1 MQTAPQEL
9 RDNFI
14 TVSPGARRYRR
25 ARAALFLLGLCI
37 LSMVG
42 AAFIVTS
49 FGARTYQWQ
58 AFQVGMRL
66 SPAWQGQTR
75 VVLKPLGEIRAAT
88 HQTPVLLTVSL
99 ESVSFERMKAL
110 VLHPP
115 DRAALERDFRRT
127 AQNDLRRFSLQQILL
142 GALGGLLAPLL
153 LHAKRARLWL
163 LSALAGGGFISLL
176 LWGTLHTYNQAA
188 FADPTYTGSLR
199 QAPLIVALAKDV
211 FYQASAFSDKLRNVA
226 DNLGALYGRINAV
239 PTPTTDAQ
247 TVRVLHISDI
257 HNNPA
262 AVGFVRTLADNFHV
276 QAVIDTGDLS
286 DFGLPVETRLS
297 QGLARLPMPYV
308 FVAGNH
314 DSQAIVKA
322 LAAHPRTVILN
333 GQTVDVAGLRILGS
347 PDPSSLRPGKG
358 SVDTSDAALDAAGAA
373 LAADVSR
380 DHPDIVCVHNPRQ
393 ANAVLGR
400 VPLVLCG
407 HLHRAYVET
416 HGATVVCNAGTT
428 GGAGL
433 RYFDRREGVPFSAAL
448 LTFTRPPHPRLLSID
463 TIVLDGSLSQY
474 SLSRRTFGSPNPPS
488 GGTP

>member
-1 MQTAPQEL
+1 
-9 RDNFI
+9 
-14 TVSPGARRYRR
+14 
-25 ARAALFLLGLCI
+25 
-37 LSMVG
+37 MVG
-42 AAFIVTS
+42 AAFTVSS

-58 AFQVGMRL
+58 AFEVGLRL
-66 SPAWQGQTR
+66 QPAWQGQTR
-75 VVLKPLGEIRAAT
+75 VVLTPLGEIRAAT
-88 HQTPVLLTVSL
+88 HRTPVLLTISL
-99 ESVSFERMKAL
+99 DSVSFDRMKAL

-127 AQNDLRRFSLQQILL
+127 AQADLRRFAGQQVLL
-142 GALGGLLAPLL
+142 GTLGGLIAPLL
-153 LHAKRARLWL
+153 LRARRLSLWL
-163 LSALAGGGFISLL
+163 LSALAGGGFIALL
-176 LWGTLHTYNQAA
+176 LLGTLRTFNQTA
-188 FADPTYTGSLR
+188 FAEPTYTGSLR
-199 QAPLIVALAKDV
+199 QAPLVVALAKDV
-211 FYQASAFSDKLRNVA
+211 FFQASAFSDKLHNVA

-239 PTPTTDAQ
+239 PALATDAQ
-247 TVRVLHISDI
+247 TLRILHISDI

-262 AVGFVRTLADNFHV
+262 AVDFVRNLADNFHV

-286 DFGLPVETRLS
+286 DFGLPVEARLS

-314 DSQAIVKA
+314 DSRAIVAA
-322 LAAHPRTVILN
+322 LAAHPRTVILS
-333 GQTVDVAGLRILGS
+333 GQVVDVAGLRVLGS

-358 SVDTSDAALDAAGAA
+358 SVDTPDAALDAAGAA
-373 LAADVSR
+373 LAASVGTDP
-380 DHPDIVCVHNPRQ
+380 PDIVCVHNPRQ
-393 ANAVLGR
+393 ADAVLGR

-463 TIVLDGSLSQY
+463 TIILDGSLSQY
-474 SLSRRTFGSPNPPS
+474 SLSRRTFGTPTVPTPLTP
-488 GGTP
+488 GTHP